1 MRTNLAF
8 VKVIQLEF
16 FSSLP
21 QWRSSSGLFA
31 KISKRRSSGGKKNE
45 SKWKFSCRK
54 FSFRDVMT
62 SFANKEKSFFFFAK
76 REKFLRARA
85 QREMRE
91 QALQTY
97 IQLFVGCKVDGSAR
111 SAFVVARSEK
121 KFRVGERESNF
132 LFLHFACVSAS
143 RFSFVAFSL
152 SHNSQHNWTL
162 KAPYGYP

>member
-62 SFANKEKSFFFFAK
+62 SFANKEKSFFFLQ
-76 REKFLRARA
+76 REKNSCEQERSVKCESKHYKLTSNCSSDVKLMEARA
-85 QREMRE
+85 QHLLLR
-91 QALQTY
+91 
-97 IQLFVGCKVDGSAR
+97 GAR
-111 SAFVVARSEK
+111 K
-121 KFRVGERESNF
+121 
-132 LFLHFACVSAS
+132 
-143 RFSFVAFSL
+143 SFVLVRENLIFCFYISL
-152 SHNSQHNWTL
+152 VFLPPVFLSSPSVCLTTRNTTER
-162 KAPYGYP
+162 